1 MALEIFYHVGTLS
14 QTMKVW
20 IPLLVVL
27 LLMAAI
33 LLIPKGSG
41 KNQPPALGY
50 LPGELLV
57 KFKPTAQSEA
67 REKLKSKLKVKEE
80 SYIESISVYH
90 WKGDFDVQKAIEEL
104 KNSGQIIYAEPNY
117 RVHTQKK

>member
-1 MALEIFYHVGTLS
+1 MALEIFYHEGTLS

-20 IPLLVVL
+20 IPILVL
-27 LLMAAI
+27 LLLIATL

-41 KNQPPALGY
+41 RHPPIGGEY

-57 KFKPTAQSEA
+57 KFKPTAQSEV
-67 REKLKSKLKVKEE
+67 RDKLKSTLKVKEE
-80 SYIESISVYH
+80 TYIESISVYH
-90 WKGDFDVQKAIEEL
+90 WKGEFDVQKAIEEL

-117 RVHTQKK
+117 RVHTQQK